1 MYISYGLVKTF
12 AEIFCTT
19 MINSSCQKAL
29 HFKASVN
36 FSECTAKWVS
46 CIPFY
51 TFEESARIFSFTVSN
66 EMIKQNVACWTAFHI
81 KFNYLLMHTSVS
93 SSVDQIL
100 THHYAERLLFL
111 RLCFRNAKECARKGN
126 TVHQH
131 LGNSIR
137 IYRYFKYHCIA
148 KKKPLMET
156 AVFFESYQ
164 SHSVNESW
172 SMSIYNKKCIL
183 MNIMTYKREWQAKG
197 KRHPCA
203 LDDAPTM
210 FCLLDCPTIKFQ
222 QQNLESFV
230 SFNLNIYDTILVSYP
245 VWLSF

>member
-1 MYISYGLVKTF
+1 MSTFRNALQNEWVVSHFILLQKVQEFFLLLLATRWSNKTLPV
-12 AEIFCTT
+12 E
-19 MINSSCQKAL
+19 
-29 HFKASVN
+29 
-36 FSECTAKWVS
+36 
-46 CIPFY
+46 P
-51 TFEESARIFSFTVSN
+51 
-66 EMIKQNVACWTAFHI
+66 AFHI

-100 THHYAERLLFL
+100 NHHYAERLLFL

-164 SHSVNESW
+164 GHSVNESW

-183 MNIMTYKREWQAKG
+183 MNIMTYKRGWRAKG